1 MACELTSGISSIDC
15 RDNQGGIAY
24 IYIASVVAQPATIT
38 ETAGQV
44 TGISYNGTPVSSSN
58 FFKFAV
64 NKQTSSFTETMTAS
78 SENGTVFFQQ
88 DVNVVFRKLESAKRD
103 VIKLLASATD
113 LLVVVKDNNGKF
125 WSVGITRG
133 AELSAGTGATGT
145 AYGDLNG
152 YNLTFT
158 GYEIAPSYEV
168 AAALVGE

>member
-44 TGISYNGTPVSSSN
+44 TGISYNGSAVTSRN

-113 LLVVVKDNNGKF
+113 LLVVVKDNNGKL
-125 WSVGITRG
+125 WSCGITRG

-168 AAALVGE
+168 APALVGE